1 MGFAEGS
8 MGPKVTAACRFAA
21 VTGRD
26 AAIGALGDLS
36 RIIGGTAGTTVSK
49 LVTGISYGD

>member
-36 RIIGGTAGTTVSK
+36 QIIGGTAGTTVSK
-49 LVTGISYGD
+49 LATGISYGD